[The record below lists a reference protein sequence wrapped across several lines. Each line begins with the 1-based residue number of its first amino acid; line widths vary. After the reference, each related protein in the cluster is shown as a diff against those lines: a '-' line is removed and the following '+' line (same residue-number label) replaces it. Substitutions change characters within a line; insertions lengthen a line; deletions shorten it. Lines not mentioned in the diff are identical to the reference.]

1 MDKKQIIEID
11 AIFEYDEGKVRIQK
25 LNTNK
30 LSINLTTNLI
40 KAINDAIVEHYSN
53 LYDGNFR

>member
-11 AIFEYDEGKVRIQK
+11 AIFEYDAGKVRIQK
-25 LNTNK
+25 LNTNR

-40 KAINDAIVEHYSN
+40 KAINDTIVEYYSN
-53 LYDGNFR
+53 LYKATE